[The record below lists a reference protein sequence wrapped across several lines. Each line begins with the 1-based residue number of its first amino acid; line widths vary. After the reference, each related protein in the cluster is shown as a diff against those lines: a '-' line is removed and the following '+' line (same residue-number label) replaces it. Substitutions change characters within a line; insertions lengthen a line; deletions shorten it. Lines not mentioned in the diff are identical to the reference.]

1 MGHRG
6 PAGPGTSRSRRRSYA
21 KGNAEHYRKWLT
33 EQGYNVEGMKAP
45 VLVRER
51 ITPMSLDER
60 IAYTTEANER
70 TTLELSPTER
80 AMADARKLGPILN
93 LYRGGDLSAAANRD
107 FVRAFVG
114 DVASSSDRGRI
125 LDSDGMLSQDGKRRI
140 EGALLASAY
149 GDQSLITDLFE
160 SADTDIKSIGGAL
173 LDVAGSWA
181 QMREN
186 VREGVISTSVDL
198 TPNLL
203 EAVNIVRRARAEGRP
218 VAELVNQNDFFSG
231 EIDPSTTA
239 FLRIFYRGENFARAR
254 SRDRVADALQYY
266 TEQAQLSKPGP
277 NMFGEPEVTGA
288 EILRGVN
295 ERIERQEQQASQQQ
309 DIFASPRASSA
320 DAGASGEGGQ
330 RTESAPARE
339 AASQG
344 GLNVPGAPERVER
357 YSQDA
362 GAEDADAP
370 SDGDIDQRLA
380 AQAKAPKT
388 TKWGDKSSIDASLPL
403 LLPEQ
408 REDVY
413 KAEKRLDGNNG
424 ILFTNGTGT
433 GKTATGLGIAKRFI
447 NDGKDNIIIVVPSDK
462 IAADW
467 VKFARMLGINLQQ
480 LEDTNS
486 NGKSGPVVTT
496 YANFGQN
503 RSLVERDWDLVIAD
517 ESHYLSSNAN
527 GDATVPR
534 TPCGNH
540 WAGVRS
546 TS

>member
-1 MGHRG
+1 MVHRG
-6 PAGPGTSRSRRRSYA
+6 PAGPGASRSRRRSYA
-21 KGNAEHYRKWLT
+21 KGNTEHYRKWLAG
-33 EQGYNVEGMKAP
+33 QDYNVEGIKAP

-70 TTLELSPTER
+70 TTLEMSPTER
-80 AMADARKLGPILN
+80 AMADARKLRPILS

-107 FVRAFVG
+107 
-114 DVASSSDRGRI
+114 
-125 LDSDGMLSQDGKRRI
+125 
-140 EGALLASAY
+140 
-149 GDQSLITDLFE
+149 

-186 VREGVISTSVDL
+186 AREGVISTSVDL

-231 EIDPSTTA
+231 EIDPVTTA

-254 SRDRVADALQYY
+254 SRDKVADALRYY
-266 TEQAQLSKPGP
+266 TEQAQLSMPDP

-288 EILRGVN
+288 EVLRGIN
-295 ERIERQEQQASQQQ
+295 ERIERQEQQAGQQQ
-309 DIFASPRASSA
+309 DIFASPRASGA

-330 RTESAPARE
+330 RTESASARE

-370 SDGDIDQRLA
+370 GAGDIDQRLA

-388 TKWGDKSSIDASLPL
+388 TKWGDKSSIDAALP

-433 GKTATGLGIAKRFI
+433 GKTAAGLGIAKRFL

-467 VKFARMLGINLQQ
+467 VKFARTLGINLQQ